1 MVLQFCKIMDVLLEI
16 LKTYWKEIVSVV
28 LFISSFIVFII
39 RKKPINIVNS
49 LYFNL
54 FLLVMKAICLT
65 EDNYKHGC
73 LLKEDKKDYCLS
85 LVEKEFIKSYPE
97 LDFKDFVS
105 TASQF
110 IEAIL

>member
-1 MVLQFCKIMDVLLEI
+1 MDVLLEL

-28 LFISSFIVFII
+28 LFIASVIIFII
-39 RKKPINIVNS
+39 RKKPFNIVNS
-49 LYFNL
+49 LFFNL
-54 FLLVMKAICLT
+54 FLMVMKAICVT

-85 LVEKEFIKSYPE
+85 LVEKQFSTSYPE
-97 LDFKDFVS
+97 LDFKDFLS

-110 IEAIL
+110 VEAILSTPEKKG